1 MRILQ
6 GPTAAQYVRK
16 LEQRGQR
23 LDALEPQVRRI
34 VQSVQRDGDR
44 ALRRYADRCDG
55 LAPSE
60 ALRVPESE
68 METALRRS
76 PPELRAALARS

>member
-1 MRILQ
+1 MRILE
-6 GPTAAQYVRK
+6 GPAAARYVRK

-34 VQSVQRDGDR
+34 VQSVRRDGDR
-44 ALRRYADRCDG
+44 ALRRYAERWDG
-55 LAPSE
+55 LAPGE

-68 METALRRS
+68 MRG
-76 PPELRAALARS
+76 RAAGVTARAASAL